1 MSLSKIIAVL
11 ILCSSAL
18 VFADPPDGKGND
30 KEKNERNWTIHAA
43 EMYATKGGENKP
55 QVTTPGVFVT
65 AQRDPQ
71 DKK

>member
-11 ILCSSAL
+11 ILGSSAL
-18 VFADPPDGKGND
+18 AFADPPAD
-30 KEKNERNWTIHAA
+30 KDKNERNWTIRAA

>member
-1 MSLSKIIAVL
+1 MSLKKIIAVL
-11 ILCSSAL
+11 IVCSSAL
-18 VFADPPDGKGND
+18 ALADPPADKGND

-43 EMYATKGGENKP
+43 LMHATKGGENKP

>member
-11 ILCSSAL
+11 ILCSSTL
-18 VFADPPDGKGND
+18 VFADPPAGKGND

-43 EMYATKGGENKP
+43 EMHATKGGDNKP

-65 AQRDPQ
+65 AQRDPN